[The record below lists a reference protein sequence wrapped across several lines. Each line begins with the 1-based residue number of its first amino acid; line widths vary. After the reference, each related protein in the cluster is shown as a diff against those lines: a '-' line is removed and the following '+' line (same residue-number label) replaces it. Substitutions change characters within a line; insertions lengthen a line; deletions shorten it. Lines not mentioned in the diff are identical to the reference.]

1 MEHEIIDN
9 NRFNSII
16 TEAYNEY
23 FNKYLGYYDV
33 PDINWFLNEIM
44 TNSEFAKTQ
53 GLLIENINLTLDER
67 IKLFYEKGFIPNI
80 DSLELVSKGKII
92 IKYKNKSFEKIN

>member
-9 NRFNSII
+9 NLFNNII
-16 TEAYNEY
+16 SEAYNEY

-53 GLLIENINLTLDER
+53 GLFIEKINLTLDER

-80 DSLELVSKGKII
+80 DSLELVSKEKIV
-92 IKYKNKSFEKIN
+92 IKYKNKRFEKFN